1 MQNFFKSDKGIII
14 LLILC
19 FFLILPFFYLHQG
32 LLLIDT
38 GREFYIPQQ
47 ILNGELL
54 YKNIFNIYGALSYQ
68 FNALLFAIFGQKIT
82 TLYWAGILNSLLIIV
97 SLYMLAREFLNKNL
111 SALYFIL
118 IMFALVFQTFLY
130 NSNLTYSFAIVYAL
144 SSFIFSLLFLI
155 KYIKNDKPLFAY
167 IACLFAGISI
177 ANKYEFSLYPFILIY
192 VFLFLKPLGL
202 KNTFK
207 AITAFLFIPVISYGT
222 LLIQGLNISDI
233 KQSAVLLNNLINAPT
248 LKLFFSKF
256 GVFFDINGILSLIQ
270 QNKIFSIF
278 GMLPFLTLVLL
289 VINFKKIH
297 NNNALFV
304 FILCAIFAAAKA
316 FFFLNV
322 KHMGIFI
329 FPTSFLAVLIL
340 ISHYK
345 EKIMPIILS
354 ACILLFA
361 ADTFSSIQYKNYLL
375 TTSKGNIYSF
385 KKDAQPIE
393 QVTQYILNNTKDT
406 DKIVVLPE
414 GSIIN
419 FLTDRTGDN
428 FYYNLS
434 PLFYNDVFGEQR
446 IINDFKQNLP
456 EYFVI
461 LPINN
466 IEYGNSFFGIDYA
479 QNFYEMIITNYNL
492 VENQNNIKIYKRKNI

>member
-1 MQNFFKSDKGIII
+1 MKNFLKNDKGIMV

-47 ILNGELL
+47 ILNGEIL

-68 FNALLFAIFGQKIT
+68 FNALLFSIFGQNIN
-82 TLYWAGILNSLLIIV
+82 TLYWAGIFNSLLIVV
-97 SLYMLAREFLNKNL
+97 SLYLLAREFLKKQISFL
-111 SALYFIL
+111 FSIL

-144 SSFIFSLLFLI
+144 SSFIISVLCLI
-155 KYIKNDKPLFAY
+155 KYTKNDKPLFAY
-167 IACLFAGISI
+167 FSCLFSGISI

-192 VFLFLKPLGL
+192 VLCFLKPLGI
-202 KNTFK
+202 KNIFK
-207 AITAFLFIPVISYGT
+207 AAFAFIFVPVISYGT
-222 LLIQGLNISDI
+222 LLLQGLNLSDI
-233 KQSAVLLNNLINAPT
+233 KQSIILINNLINAPT

-278 GMLPFLTLVLL
+278 GILPILTLILL
-289 VINFKKIH
+289 FSNLKKIY
-297 NNNALFV
+297 NNKPLFV
-304 FILCAIFAAAKA
+304 FILCAMCAAAKV

-322 KHMGIFI
+322 KHMGVFI
-329 FPTSFLAVLIL
+329 FPIIFLAVLIL
-340 ISHYK
+340 LSHYK
-345 EKIMPIILS
+345 KNLIQIILS

-361 ADTFSSIQYKNYLL
+361 AEDFSSLQYKSYLL

-385 KKDAQPIE
+385 KKDIQPIE
-393 QVTQYILNNTKDT
+393 QVSKYIFNNTKNT
-406 DKIVVLPE
+406 DKVVILPE

-419 FLTDRTGDN
+419 FITNRQGNN

-434 PLFYNDVFGEQR
+434 PLFYNDVFREEK
-446 IINDFKQNLP
+446 ILNDFEQNSP

-492 VENQNNIKIYKRKNI
+492 VENKNNIKIFKRKNI